1 MTAERV
7 KRTQP
12 RALRTRAKMLQAL
25 EKLLKTKEFDQI
37 AVTEIASEAGVA
49 VGSIYS
55 HFADKDAF
63 LEALLEE
70 WRARLE
76 QRLTDVQASD
86 LEAELRAEGSL
97 RAALHMVVQYNYEQ
111 LEQEK
116 HIIRATHHY
125 LRQKMKADEDVWRHL
140 QERAFQTVEA
150 IVDVYAEEVRRTDTV
165 KAAKMLN
172 YSLNAI
178 FTEWTVY
185 RERGVPAALALGNEE
200 FVHEVA
206 ELVFGYLTTPD

>member
-1 MTAERV
+1 
-7 KRTQP
+7 
-12 RALRTRAKMLQAL
+12 MLQAL

-37 AVTEIASEAGVA
+37 AVTEIAHEAGVA

-76 QRLTDVQASD
+76 ERLDEVRASD
-86 LEAELRAEGSL
+86 LEEELRAEGSL

-125 LRQKMKADEDVWRHL
+125 LRQKIKTEADVWRRL
-140 QERAFQTVEA
+140 QERAFETVAA
-150 IVDVYAEEVRRTDTV
+150 IVEVYSDEVRRSDPV

-185 RERGVPAALALGNEE
+185 SERGIPDSLALDNDE
-200 FVHEVA
+200 FVHEAA
-206 ELVFGYLTTPD
+206 ELVFAYLTTPD